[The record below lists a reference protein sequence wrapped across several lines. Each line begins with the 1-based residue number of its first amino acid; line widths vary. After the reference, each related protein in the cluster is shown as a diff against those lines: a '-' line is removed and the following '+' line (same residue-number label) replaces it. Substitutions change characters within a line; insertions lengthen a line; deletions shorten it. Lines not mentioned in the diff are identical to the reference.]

1 MFHVNYKNNLLFI
14 NICDILEFN
23 GLMTNLNVNEKKRI
37 KFFESLIKN
46 EQEEIRSVYQQQNKN
61 DQSNIAEN
69 SNL

>member
-61 DQSNIAEN
+61 DQSNIVEN